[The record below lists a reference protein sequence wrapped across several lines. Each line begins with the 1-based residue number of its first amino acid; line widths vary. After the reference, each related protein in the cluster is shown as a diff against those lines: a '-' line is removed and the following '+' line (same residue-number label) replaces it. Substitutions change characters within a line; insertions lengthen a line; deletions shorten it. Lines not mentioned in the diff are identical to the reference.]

1 MNVYFD
7 CDSGFR
13 QRNALTADRFGGV
26 TEMPL
31 FSDKVDHGSTNGRY
45 HACGIHRARR
55 VTVVCRTINKTCA
68 FLISIRVLVISTII
82 ILIRADSIPLNAT
95 T

>member
-7 CDSGFR
+7 RGFR

-31 FSDKVDHGSTNGRY
+31 FSDTIEHGSTSVDAKPVEFTAHGRDRGFATRNSTQESITRTHY
-45 HACGIHRARR
+45 DECLMRTASGFPRAHIAWAFHAR
-55 VTVVCRTINKTCA
+55 
-68 FLISIRVLVISTII
+68 
-82 ILIRADSIPLNAT
+82 
-95 T
+95 